1 MKTVAFQTLGC
12 KLNFSES
19 SDLGRKFQE
28 NGFRIV
34 EFSQKADV
42 YVINTCTVTS
52 IAEKKCRNAIRQAV
66 HLNPNAIV
74 AAIGC
79 FAEINPREIEKIEGI
94 HYVLG
99 NAEKHKL
106 VDYILAE
113 EQGSSC
119 ASKMTSVGNISDFVP
134 SYSTGD
140 RTRSFLKIQDG
151 CDYFCTYCA
160 IPFARGRSRSLTI
173 GETVE
178 KAREVAKENIKEV
191 ILTGINI
198 GDFGKLHNESFFELI
213 KQLDKIEGI
222 ERYRISSIEPDLLS
236 ENIIEFVAK
245 SEKFLPHFHI
255 PLQSGSEQVL
265 KAMKRRYSKELFAER
280 VYKIKSIMP
289 DTCIAADVIVG
300 FNHETDEAFQEAY
313 DFLESLPISYLHIFT
328 YSERP
333 NTYALQLNEKVPISV
348 RRERSKILHT
358 LSEKKKL
365 QFYKENQGTTHSV
378 LWEGSNNNGFMYG
391 FTDNYIKV
399 KRTFEAELENQIHI
413 VRLTELD
420 SDQIYFCER

>member
-79 FAEINPREIEKIEGI
+79 FAEINPHEIEKIEGI

-178 KAREVAKENIKEV
+178 KAKEVAKENIKEV

-236 ENIIEFVAK
+236 EDIIEFVAK

-280 VYKIKSIMP
+280 VHKIKSIMP
-289 DTCIAADVIVG
+289 DACIAADVIVG

-333 NTYALQLNEKVPISV
+333 NTYALQLNGKVPIPI
-348 RRERSKILHT
+348 RRERSKVLHE

-365 QFYKENQGTTHSV
+365 QFYQENQGTTHSV

-399 KRTFEAELENQIHI
+399 KRTFEAELENQIHT
-413 VRLTELD
+413 VRLTKLD
-420 SDQIYFCER
+420 SDQIYFCE

>member
-1 MKTVAFQTLGC
+1 MRTVAFQTLGC

-28 NGFRIV
+28 NGFQV
-34 EFSQKADV
+34 VDFSEKADV

-52 IAEKKCRNAIRQAV
+52 IAEKKCRNAIRQAI
-66 HLNPNAIV
+66 HLNPDAIV

-79 FAEINPREIEKIEGI
+79 FAEINPQEIEKIKGI
-94 HYVLG
+94 HYILG

-113 EQGSSC
+113 TEGSSC

-173 GETVE
+173 KETVE
-178 KAREVAKENIKEV
+178 KAKEVAEKDIKEV

-198 GDFGKLHNESFFELI
+198 GDFGKQHNESFFGLI
-213 KQLDKIEGI
+213 QELDKVEGI

-236 ENIIEFVAK
+236 GDIIEFVAK
-245 SEKFLPHFHI
+245 SKKFLPHFHI

-280 VYKIKSIMP
+280 VYKIKSVMP
-289 DTCIAADVIVG
+289 DACIAADVIVG

-313 DFLESLPISYLHIFT
+313 DFLDSLPISYLHIFT

-333 NTYALQLNEKVPISV
+333 NTYALQLDGKVPVSV
-348 RRERSKILHT
+348 RRERSKILHE

-365 QFYKENQGTTHSV
+365 QFYQENQGTSHSV
-378 LWEGSNNNGFMYG
+378 LWEGSNNNGFMTG
-391 FTDNYIKV
+391 FTENYIKV
-399 KRTFEAELENQIHI
+399 KRPFDAELENQIHRI
-413 VRLTELD
+413 TLKTLD
-420 SDQIYFCER
+420 ADQVYTC